1 MPDTSAPSGDNHEL
15 SSTTEPAG
23 WPITP
28 VDLLRPEDVAH
39 RLQIGR
45 TKVYDLIR
53 SGTLRSVKVGGC
65 RRVTLAAL
73 AEFIARLDGRSA
85 A

>member
-1 MPDTSAPSGDNHEL
+1 MDDSEQVV
-15 SSTTEPAG
+15 
-23 WPITP
+23 WPTLP
-28 VDLLRPEDVAH
+28 VDLLRPEDVAR

-73 AEFIARLDGRSA
+73 ADFIAGLDGRSA